1 MKTYKPDASSL
12 HTLRL
17 LIILISAVL
26 IILIKLFIVIELL
39 SFILIIVS
47 AVVCAAFALF
57 YLPMYFS
64 RLSYQ
69 AGETEISKES
79 GVFFR
84 KSQTIKYS
92 SIQYSGFITMPFSRT
107 TGFNFIIFYVYGGRQ
122 VLLFLKKKDAE
133 EILKLS
139 GCPYGR
145 ED

>member
-1 MKTYKPDASSL
+1 MKEFRPDNSSL

-17 LIILISAVL
+17 LIIMISAAL
-26 IILIKLFIVIELL
+26 MILIKIFIKIEIL
-39 SFILIIVS
+39 SFILIIAS
-47 AVVCAAFALF
+47 AVIGAAFALF

-64 RLSYQ
+64 RLSYL
-69 AGETEISKES
+69 AGDTEIKKES

-84 KSQTIKYS
+84 KSQSVKYS

-122 VLLFLKKKDAE
+122 TLLFLKKKDAE
-133 EILKLS
+133 EILRLS
-139 GCPYGR
+139 GCPYGQ